1 MCPDGRQLLGYIR
14 PLRESDVAA
23 AAQLH
28 QEIFEIAPRNGLADR
43 YRDYFVSTFLCSG
56 RQFDSLVYEEQDGR
70 ITGFLGVVARDFTMA
85 GRPLRAALS
94 TQLVVDLEARRK
106 LVGVAM
112 LREFLKGP
120 QDFSFTD
127 EANEPSRKI
136 WEMLGGST
144 VRLYST
150 HWSAPIRPA
159 QFFLSRKQS
168 RIAST
173 AAGIADALIVRARR
187 VHLKKHT
194 TSLDAQPLDAKSVAD
209 LITSQRQFVLKPSY
223 GPDSLQGYINDRTRG
238 VVLFHSSGA
247 IAGWY
252 IYDLDHRGI
261 GEVLQVGCGNQSAV
275 NVLAHLFQHAL
286 HERAVILYGRLEPQ
300 FSDALP
306 EHVSVLSRRQYRM
319 LVHSRDAEIVAAFH
333 SGKAFVSRLE
343 GEWPV
348 RFQPG

>member
-1 MCPDGRQLLGYIR
+1 LGHIR

-28 QEIFEIAPRNGLADR
+28 QDIFEIAPRNGLADR
-43 YRDYFVSTFLCSG
+43 YRDYFVSTFLPPG
-56 RQFDSLVYEEQDGR
+56 RRFDSLVHEEQDGR
-70 ITGFLGVVARDFTMA
+70 ITGFLGVVAREFTLA

-106 LVGVAM
+106 LVGVAL
-112 LREFLKGP
+112 LREFLQGP

-127 EANEPSRKI
+127 EANESSRKI

-168 RIAST
+168 RIVST

-187 VHLKKHT
+187 VRLKKHT
-194 TSLDAQPLDAKSVAD
+194 TCLDAQPLDAKSVAD
-209 LITSQRQFVLKPSY
+209 LITRQSQFVLKPSY
-223 GPDSLQGYINDRTRG
+223 SADSLQGYINDRNRG
-238 VVLFHSSGA
+238 AVLFHPNGA

-261 GEVLQVGCGNQSAV
+261 GEVLQVGCGNEGAV
-275 NVLAHLFQHAL
+275 NVLAHLFQQAL
-286 HERAVILYGRLEPQ
+286 HDGAVILYGRLEPQ

-306 EHVSVLSRRQYRM
+306 EHVSILSRRQYRM

-348 RFQPG
+348 RFRPG

>member
-1 MCPDGRQLLGYIR
+1 LGHIR
-14 PLRESDVAA
+14 PLRESDVVA

-28 QEIFEIAPRNGLADR
+28 QDVFEIAPRNGLADR
-43 YRDYFVSTFLCSG
+43 YKDYFVSTFLRPG
-56 RQFDSLVYEEQDGR
+56 RQFDSLVHEEQNGR
-70 ITGFLGVVARDFTMA
+70 ITGFLGVVTREFTMA

-94 TQLVVDLEARRK
+94 TQLVVDLEARRR

-127 EANEPSRKI
+127 EANESSRKI

-159 QFFLSRKQS
+159 QFLLSRKRS

-187 VHLKKHT
+187 VYLKKHT
-194 TSLDAQPLDAKSVAD
+194 TCLDAQPLDAKSIAD
-209 LITSQRQFVLKPSY
+209 LITRQSQFVLKPSY
-223 GPDSLQGYINDRTRG
+223 SADSLRGCINDRTRG
-238 VVLFHSSGA
+238 VVLFHSNGA

-252 IYDLDHRGI
+252 IYDLDDRGI
-261 GEVLQVGCGNQSAV
+261 GEVLQVGCGNESAV
-275 NVLAHLFQHAL
+275 NVLAHLFQQAL
-286 HERAVILYGRLEPQ
+286 HDGAVILYGRLEPQ

-306 EHVSVLSRRQYRM
+306 EHVSVLSRRQYRL
-319 LVHSRDAEIVAAFH
+319 LVHSRDAEIVAAVH

-348 RFQPG
+348 RFRPG